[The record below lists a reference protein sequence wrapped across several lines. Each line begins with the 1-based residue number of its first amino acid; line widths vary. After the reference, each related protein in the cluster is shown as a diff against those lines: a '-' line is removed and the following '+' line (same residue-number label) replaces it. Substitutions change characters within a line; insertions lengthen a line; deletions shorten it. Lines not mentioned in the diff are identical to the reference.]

1 MYRQR
6 TRFLLALLCILIF
19 CSAVQA
25 TTLQISVQD
34 SLDNSS
40 ISRATVFLDGA
51 NLGRTNNNGQY
62 VISHSGLND
71 LNILISQTGYDDWSK
86 IVIKNETS
94 IIANMNRK
102 SLTLNVK
109 LFDSDTTQPV
119 YGATIN
125 LSAENFTQTEQSD
138 VSGSA
143 TFGIRATT
151 LYSIYITASNYQPR
165 SGTITVETTDKEVQ
179 YLLLSGNRFSFVVK
193 DKDGM
198 APIPDAEVRVD
209 SVLMGKT
216 GANGI
221 LITPITRGKYYTL
234 QIKKDGYETFAES
247 RTISDTDALFEAVL
261 TKSPVGAFIYV
272 SDESKSPLVGADIRI
287 NGITVA
293 TTNQYGR
300 ADLPNL
306 VSGIYT
312 IEVKKT
318 GYGTTTTQATISKGG
333 NDLTVELP
341 FERVDLTIF
350 IQDKEQK
357 NIPNATILLN
367 GASAGASDTH
377 GQFITT
383 VIYNTPYN
391 ITATREGYYPASV
404 QKQFPLGNTTPPL
417 TITLEKTPD
426 WSLVTLIGVGVII
439 VLCLFAVIRIFS
451 RRKRRR
457 IIKKN
462 EL

>member
-1 MYRQR
+1 MYRYR
-6 TRFLLALLCILIF
+6 IRFLLSLLCIIIF

-25 TTLQISVQD
+25 TILQINVQD

-40 ISRATVFLDGA
+40 ISHATVFLDGA
-51 NLGRTNNNGQY
+51 DLGRTNNNGQF

-71 LNILISQTGYDDWSK
+71 LNIIVSQTGYDDWSK

-94 IIANMNRK
+94 VIAYMNRK

-109 LFDSDTTQPV
+109 LFDSDTIQPV

-125 LSAENFTQTEQSD
+125 LSAENFTQTKQSD
-138 VSGSA
+138 ITGSA
-143 TFGIRATT
+143 TFGVQATT

-165 SGTITVETTDKEVQ
+165 SGMIDVETENKDVQ
-179 YLLLSGNRFSFVVK
+179 YWLISGNRFSFAVK

-198 APIPDAEVRVD
+198 VPVPDAEIRVD

-216 GANGI
+216 DANGI
-221 LITPITRGKYYTL
+221 LITPIARGKYYTL
-234 QIKKDGYETFAES
+234 QIKKDGYETFSVS
-247 RTISDTDALFEAVL
+247 RMISDTDALFETIL

-272 SDESKSPLVGADIRI
+272 SDVSKSPLSGADIRM
-287 NGITVA
+287 NGTIVA

-300 ADLPNL
+300 ANLPDLI
-306 VSGIYT
+306 SGTYT
-312 IEVKKT
+312 IDVQKA
-318 GYGTTTTQATISKGG
+318 GYGTTTTQINITKSG
-333 NDLTVELP
+333 NDFTVELP
-341 FERVDLTIF
+341 FESAPLTIY
-350 IQDKEQK
+350 IQDKDQK
-357 NIPNATILLN
+357 IIPNANILLN
-367 GASAGASDTH
+367 GAVAGTSDTH
-377 GQFITT
+377 GQFTT
-383 VIYNTPYN
+383 TLNYNTPYN
-391 ITATREGYYPASV
+391 ITATRDGYYPGVV
-404 QKQFPLGNTTPPL
+404 QKQFPLGTTPSPL
-417 TITLEKTPD
+417 TITLEKTTD

-451 RRKRRR
+451 RRKRRH